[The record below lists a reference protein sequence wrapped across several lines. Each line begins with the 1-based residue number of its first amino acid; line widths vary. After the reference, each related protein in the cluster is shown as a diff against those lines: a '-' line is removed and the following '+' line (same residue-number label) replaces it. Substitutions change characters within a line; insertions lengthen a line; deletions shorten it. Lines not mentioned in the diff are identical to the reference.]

1 MLAIARVVWRN
12 IRTTGRT
19 ARGIIASATDAERVT
34 SDEHAIFLG
43 ITFLSIIAATLAG
56 SAVQRVAQRT
66 APQAV
71 G

>member
-34 SDEHAIFLG
+34 SGPSLRAETRRRNHG
-43 ITFLSIIAATLAG
+43 CTVAADRGPRTI
-56 SAVQRVAQRT
+56 RVAQ
-66 APQAV
+66 APE
-71 G
+71 